1 MIYTLRVDGHKIEDI
16 WMGRI
21 LSTHEINRYCSEFAR
36 DMYISLRGVKLM
48 EKR

>member
-16 WMGRI
+16 WFGKT
-21 LSTHEINRYCSEFAR
+21 LSSEAINAFCAEFAR
-36 DMYISLRGVKLM
+36 DLYISLRGVRLT